1 MSELFLEKEE
11 VIKLTKYKYSAY
23 QKKWLAK
30 RNIPFWEDREGSPV
44 IMRAYFLNTEN
55 TSISAEDKPNF
66 GAL

>member
-30 RNIPFWEDREGSPV
+30 HKIPFWEDREGNSI

-55 TSISAEDKPNF
+55 SSAIKEDKPNF
-66 GAL
+66 VAL